1 MRDPLVDPTRES
13 TVDIGRSGL
22 GERQPLTLDIC
33 FVAAHH
39 LPTIEGDAL
48 MPESIPLALAVG
60 AVCFGLVIGWV
71 AYRTIRRS
79 KVAGLSDLATVIGAV
94 GGGAVTGI
102 FPEKSSLFGLYCIGL
117 AVGFFGYLITAI
129 MLAPKGESVNEW
141 LGEPPG
147 TRSAGG
153 GNDDVVLP
161 HLP

>member
-1 MRDPLVDPTRES
+1 
-13 TVDIGRSGL
+13 
-22 GERQPLTLDIC
+22 
-33 FVAAHH
+33 
-39 LPTIEGDAL
+39 
-48 MPESIPLALAVG
+48 MPQSIPLALSVG

-94 GGGAVTGI
+94 GGGAVTGL

-117 AVGFFGYLITAI
+117 AVGFFGYLVTAI

-147 TRSAGG
+147 RSVPGG
-153 GNDDVVLP
+153 SGDGGLP
-161 HLP
+161 PLPGA